1 MWTLSPLQ
9 IGLSESEVQ
18 QEVDTL
24 SDKIHSLSQE
34 ELRDKKEEMIR
45 KFEKRRSTL
54 VNELSEV
61 GQGARWQSDI

>member
-1 MWTLSPLQ
+1 VNLVPSFQ

-24 SDKIHSLSQE
+24 SDKIHTLSQE

-61 GQGARWQSDI
+61 RQGVC